1 MSGSQPKLPIALVH
15 YSCPPVVGG
24 VEEVVRQQASLFR
37 RHFHPVKIVAGA
49 GGPFTDEYPV
59 EINPKLGSR
68 YERVA
73 RAQEIGREDPRTLDR
88 VTDEVHA
95 YLAETLAGFEV
106 VIAHNVLAMAYNLPL
121 ARALHRLAD
130 EGAIRVVAWN
140 HDSPFFYD
148 HMAPRLAHPVWEI
161 LRRHNPNVTYVT
173 ITEARREQF
182 QALYG
187 PGAEIHVVPN
197 GIDPIRFFRLDP
209 TTVRVIQ
216 EQRLFEADFLLV
228 HPSRLHPRK
237 NIELSIRVVRALQ
250 DRGLK
255 ARLLLTGAYDPHEE
269 KTLAYYRTLRT
280 LARDLGVLDD
290 VLIMAEYRFRSGERL
305 TADRITIRDL
315 YLLADVL
322 FLPSLQEGFGIPLLE
337 AGMIKLPI
345 VCSDIPP
352 FREIGGDNVTY
363 FGLDESPEAIAEKV
377 LAIARSN
384 NTQSMFRHVIRH
396 YVWDNL
402 YTREILPLL
411 ERTGGLT
418 SRAAGLSSRRR
429 SPVFPRREEESS

>member
-1 MSGSQPKLPIALVH
+1 MRKLQIALLH

-37 RHFHPVKIVAGA
+37 RHLHPVKIVAGA
-49 GGPFTDEYPV
+49 GGPFTDEFPV

-73 RAQEIGREDPRTLDR
+73 RAQEPGQEDPRTLDR
-88 VTDEVHA
+88 ITGEIHA
-95 YLAETLAGFEV
+95 YLAETLAGFDV
-106 VIAHNVLAMAYNLPL
+106 VVAHNVLAMAYNLPL

-130 EGAIRVVAWN
+130 EGRIRVVAWN

-148 HMAPRLAHPVWEI
+148 HMAPRLGHPVWEI
-161 LRRHNPNVTYVT
+161 LRTHNPNVVYVT
-173 ITEARREQF
+173 ITEARRRQF
-182 QALYG
+182 EDLYG
-187 PGAEIHVVPN
+187 RGARVHVVPN

-216 EQRLFEADFLLV
+216 EQRLFEAEFLLV

-250 DRGLK
+250 DEGLG

-269 KTLAYYRTLRT
+269 KTLAYYRRLRA
-280 LARDLGVLDD
+280 LARELGVLDD
-290 VLIMAEYRFRSGERL
+290 ILVMAEYRFRSGERL
-305 TADRITIRDL
+305 SADRITIRDL

-322 FLPSLQEGFGIPLLE
+322 FMPSIQEGFGIPLLE

-352 FREIGGDNVTY
+352 FREIGGQNVTY
-363 FGLDESPEAIAEKV
+363 FGLDETPVEIARKV
-377 LAIARSN
+377 LAVARDP

-402 YTREILPLL
+402 YTRQILPLL
-411 ERTGGLT
+411 QE
-418 SRAAGLSSRRR
+418 AASG
-429 SPVFPRREEESS
+429 